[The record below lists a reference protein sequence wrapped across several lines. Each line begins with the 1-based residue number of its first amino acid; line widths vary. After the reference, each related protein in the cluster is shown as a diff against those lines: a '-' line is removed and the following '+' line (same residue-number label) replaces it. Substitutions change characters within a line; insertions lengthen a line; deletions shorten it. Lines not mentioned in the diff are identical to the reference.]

1 MTSRNPHHKLRSRLR
16 NHTFDGIEY
25 TIYTIRGSNS
35 DSFCFQIEPQF
46 GLVNG
51 CMFACLTKFFLI
63 KSAHPD
69 FLKRLAAFFGWLYP
83 YRLMAAKIT
92 VTFLIG

>member
-1 MTSRNPHHKLRSRLR
+1 
-16 NHTFDGIEY
+16 
-25 TIYTIRGSNS
+25 
-35 DSFCFQIEPQF
+35 
-46 GLVNG
+46 
-51 CMFACLTKFFLI
+51 MFACLTKFFLI